1 MKLVV
6 SPASTDLQFRATFTE
21 PQLGLGRFVDDERH
35 QLIRKI
41 LGAFDLRL
49 NDVKFNNLAPSNDFI
64 HFSKFYGVCFLDVS
78 FGLEEIQLVLRRTES
93 ETQVNDIAAK
103 VGYLLEARSLA
114 TQRFTIQEHFSTSGL
129 LTEYL
134 QSLNPHCPSSF
145 KDKLRS
151 VGVHYTLKVSDH
163 NLAIYVTA
171 VESLFIQ
178 KGLYLSLEF
187 EFSPNKYDLGNALAV
202 TKEQYRFILNG
213 LDLEIKEG

>member
-6 SPASTDLQFRATFTE
+6 SPASTDLLFRATFSE

-41 LGAFDLRL
+41 LTAFELRL
-49 NDVKFNNLAPSNDFI
+49 NDVKFNNLTPSNDFI
-64 HFSKFYGVCFLDVS
+64 HFSKFYGTCFFDVS
-78 FGLEEIQLVLRRTES
+78 FGLEEIQVMLRRAES
-93 ETQVNDIAAK
+93 ETQLNDIATK
-103 VGYLLEARSLA
+103 VGHLIEARPLA
-114 TQRFTIQEHFSTSGL
+114 TQRFTIQEHFSTSGE
-129 LTEYL
+129 LTQYL
-134 QSLNPHCPSSF
+134 QSLNPHCPASF
-145 KDKLRS
+145 KDRLNS

-163 NLAIYVTA
+163 NLAIYITA

-187 EFSPNKYDLGNALAV
+187 EFSPNKYDLRNALAV
-202 TKEQYRFILNG
+202 TQEQYRFILNG